1 MYGLKN
7 TIDLSFLL
15 TASVSQIVVSLS
27 ALSIDFDK
35 AIRLTIFSTFAV
47 GLAGQPMTQ
56 FNGSTEDALAL
67 FPLIGDVISEAK
79 ATASGG
85 LKVIFESGSVLEIFD
100 DSEQYESFSIANG
113 DQLIVV

>member
-15 TASVSQIVVSLS
+15 RASVSQIVVSLS

-35 AIRLTIFSTFAV
+35 AVRLTIFSSFAV
-47 GLAGQPMTQ
+47 GLPGQPMSK
-56 FNGSTEDALAL
+56 FNGSTEDAPAL

-85 LKVIFESGSVLEIFD
+85 LQVIFESGSVLEIFD

>member
-15 TASVSQIVVSLS
+15 TASVSQVVVSLS

-35 AIRLTIFSTFAV
+35 PVRLTIYSTFAV
-47 GLAGQPMTQ
+47 GLSGQPMSQ
-56 FNGSTEDALAL
+56 FNGSTEDAQAL
-67 FPLIGDVISEAK
+67 FPLIGDAISEAK

-85 LKVIFESGSVLEIFD
+85 LQVTFESGSVLEIFD

>member
-15 TASVSQIVVSLS
+15 RASVLQIVVSLS

-35 AIRLTIFSTFAV
+35 AVRLTIFSSFAV
-47 GLAGQPMTQ
+47 GLPDQPMSK
-56 FNGSTEDALAL
+56 FNGSTDDALAL

-85 LKVIFESGSVLEIFD
+85 LQVIFESGSVLEIFD